1 MALAETSAA
10 KTAAAAKLVVLTTR
24 ADLAEADT
32 QSALADVDEIDAQT
46 RYSEATTRANAKA

>member
-1 MALAETSAA
+1 MSSHPARSRTSA
-10 KTAAAAKLVVLTTR
+10 KLLMLTTR
-24 ADLAEADT
+24 ADLADADT